1 MPVTGLELTAIDA
14 KRFVKTGER
23 VRNVRVDH
31 NSTVTQV
38 EAVDESNASVEFR
51 FTATYAGVG
60 VIKIEGNLR
69 YQGDAAG
76 LARMWSKEGK
86 MPTETAGEI
95 HTAIVSSCLQES
107 VVIAKDLRL
116 PPPIP
121 MPVVNLKS
129 GGKKS
134 SGVEVA

>member
-1 MPVTGLELTAIDA
+1 MPVTGVEFTAIDA
-14 KRFVKTGER
+14 KRFAKPGER

-38 EAVDESNASVEFR
+38 EAVDKSNASVEFR
-51 FTATYAGVG
+51 FTASYANVG
-60 VIKIEGNLR
+60 VIKIEGSVHYR
-69 YQGDAAG
+69 GDAAG
-76 LARMWSKEGK
+76 LAAMWSQEGK
-86 MPTETAGEI
+86 MPTEAAGEI

-107 VVIAKDLRL
+107 VIIAKDLRL

>member
-1 MPVTGLELTAIDA
+1 MPVTGLEFTAIDA
-14 KRFVKTGER
+14 KRFVKSGER

-38 EAVDESNASVEFR
+38 QAVDDSNATVEFR

-69 YQGDAAG
+69 YQGDAG
-76 LARMWSKEGK
+76 ELARAWSQDGQ
-86 MPTETAGEI
+86 MPTATAGEI
-95 HTAIVSSCLQES
+95 HTAIVSGCLQES
-107 VVIAKDLRL
+107 VIIAKDLRL

-129 GGKKS
+129 GGTKS